1 MKVRSLVFDVD
12 FLKNVE
18 DTFLEKL
25 LYLKEPI
32 PLNIKMFIM
41 DYIPNFNNKR
51 FAAFGEDEK
60 FMNQIRKERFVARKL
75 NHLEAREYHNDL
87 ALDFIE
93 RHPEF
98 APIIKEV
105 KYINV

>member
-32 PLNIKMFIM
+32 PLNIK
-41 DYIPNFNNKR
+41 DVAAHRRHLLLLRAR
-51 FAAFGEDEK
+51 FGFRL
-60 FMNQIRKERFVARKL
+60 F
-75 NHLEAREYHNDL
+75 
-87 ALDFIE
+87 
-93 RHPEF
+93 
-98 APIIKEV
+98 
-105 KYINV
+105 